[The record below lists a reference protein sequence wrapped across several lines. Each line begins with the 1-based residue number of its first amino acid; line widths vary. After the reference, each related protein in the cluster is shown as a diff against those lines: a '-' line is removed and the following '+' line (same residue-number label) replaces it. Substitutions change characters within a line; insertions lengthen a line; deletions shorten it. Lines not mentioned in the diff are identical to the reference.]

1 MNKKKVLIIF
11 IIIILVV
18 IGIVSYN
25 IFKYSNSLEQ
35 KVENNTYASI
45 NEYVIYGI
53 HFRIKGSI
61 TLDDKVDDIK
71 LVLKSNNEETELST
85 IYTNKD
91 NTYTFENSEYINEGL
106 NLEKLKISQSYLLIK
121 TTTSDKTKY
130 YTLKNTTEYDNLEY
144 YTITNNNKN
153 NKINI
158 NWLTLK
164 DKPFLEFQVN
174 EATLP
179 DNVYDITIDPGHDS
193 TDPGTVGCL
202 DGSIPSSSG
211 YCDNNDAIYENDM
224 NLKVSQVL
232 KDKLT
237 SMGYKVIM
245 TRNNENDSVNI
256 YDPYGSATMANDTHS
271 KFNIAIHHNSSGMGG
286 ESSLKGLEL
295 YIANDTNTDLAEM
308 FVNNITKEANT
319 YTSPKMK
326 YKIGNGIYERFFEEY
341 EIDDE
346 HTYWNTSMIYYYYIR
361 EVGGISTHAAQNIVR
376 NGYPKNE
383 HYNSNNTAEPYLFEL
398 GYLDNYSDLHNL
410 LDNREKYASAIASA
424 LQEYLTNEN

>member
-1 MNKKKVLIIF
+1 MNKKKTLLII
-11 IIIILVV
+11 IIIILAM
-18 IGIVSYN
+18 IVSYS

-45 NEYVIYGI
+45 NEYAIYGI

-61 TLDDKVDDIK
+61 TLDEEVDDLK
-71 LVLKSNNEETELST
+71 LVLKNNNEETELST

-91 NTYTFENSEYINEGL
+91 NTYTFKNSEYINEGL
-106 NLEKLKISQSYLLIK
+106 NLEKLKITKSYLLIK
-121 TTTSDKTKY
+121 TTTSNKTKY
-130 YTLKNTTEYDNLEY
+130 YTLKNDTEYNNLEY

-153 NKINI
+153 NKINV
-158 NWLTLK
+158 NWLSLK
-164 DKPFLEFQVN
+164 DKPFLEFQVKK
-174 EATLP
+174 ESLP

-211 YCDNNDAIYENDM
+211 YCVNNDAIYENDM

-232 KDKLT
+232 KEKLT

-245 TRNNENDSVNI
+245 TRNSESDTVNI

-286 ESSLKGLEL
+286 ENSLKGLEL

-308 FVNNITKEANT
+308 FINNITKEAST
-319 YTSPKMK
+319 WTSPKMK

-341 EIDDE
+341 EIDDK

-361 EVGGISTHAAQNIVR
+361 EVGGISTHAAQNIAR

-410 LDNREKYASAIASA
+410 IDNREKYASAIANA
-424 LQEYLTNEN
+424 IQEYLTNED